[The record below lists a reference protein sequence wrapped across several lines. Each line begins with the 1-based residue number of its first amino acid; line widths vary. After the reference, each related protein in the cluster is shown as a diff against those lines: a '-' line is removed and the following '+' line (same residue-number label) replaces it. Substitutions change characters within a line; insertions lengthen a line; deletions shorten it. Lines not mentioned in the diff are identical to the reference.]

1 MQRAKRAKYSRTYA
15 SYFQNDDIYAR
26 QFKYF
31 YDRKVTKY
39 FNHIWHENSKSS
51 SKLDIFI
58 SNAERL
64 KKSDLHEDEKLKP
77 YFVTTWIFCYH

>member
-39 FNHIWHENSKSS
+39 FNHIWHENSNYFHKDQN
-51 SKLDIFI
+51 LLLF
-58 SNAERL
+58 
-64 KKSDLHEDEKLKP
+64 KSDSNLTFLSAMQKG
-77 YFVTTWIFCYH
+77 